1 MHSDRKCKNGRHIGD
16 TQDTPCL
23 QLKKVVLCILF
34 TGSISMSL
42 CMSGVQVARAGVPGG
57 GQAGGGGAG
66 GTLQWAGHY
75 HHHHQLCPVPG
86 HGRQGHRL

>member
-1 MHSDRKCKNGRHIGD
+1 
-16 TQDTPCL
+16 
-23 QLKKVVLCILF
+23 
-34 TGSISMSL
+34 MSL